1 MMKIIKIQRYPKVTI
16 VINILNKNNK
26 RKVLKHFLKMKF
38 NLIKLKIMTQISLLR
53 GKGADQGNK
62 NKI

>member
-53 GKGADQGNK
+53 GKGVDQRNK